1 MKEIESGTDTRSE
14 VFGAMDHAGHLPRP
28 DWVRRVNLFGTAVGD
43 PARMVSLDADEML
56 TVAVE
61 SVGLSDLGDEPGWEA
76 GYRAL
81 CGALNEDAQL
91 NVVGRLSARGE
102 IIRNLQNRLRMVDY
116 WRANPEALAADVAAP
131 VFVSGPPRTGTTI
144 LLELLALD
152 PNLRGVR
159 GYEAHFPLGTLPE
172 SGADAL
178 ACSEPEQ
185 EFWADIQPE
194 FMTMHELRSDLPVEC
209 VHFCQ
214 PEFRSWHWPMMHAIG
229 NLGARGAD
237 LDFGAVYRWHKNF
250 LQTLQH
256 IDGAPARFL
265 LKSPAHMGTLPDLF
279 AAYPDARVILTHR
292 DPIRFL
298 GSVANLTTTLHWMRS
313 DSVAPSESGPTMLF
327 TYQMIMDMVMGQRA
341 SGEVPD
347 DQIADLLFRDLVSDP
362 VPAVRAVYHRLGLE
376 FSDELAAAIPAY
388 LADKPKDKFGK
399 HVYNPAAL
407 GLDESSVRAQFTDY
421 IARYNIP
428 LEG

>member
-1 MKEIESGTDTRSE
+1 ME
-14 VFGAMDHAGHLPRP
+14 HAGHLPRP
-28 DWVRRVNLFGTAVGD
+28 DWVRRVNLFGTSVGD

-56 TVAVE
+56 AVATE
-61 SVGLSDLGDEPGWEA
+61 SVGLLDFGDEPGWEA

-116 WRANPEALAADVAAP
+116 WRASPEALAADVAAP

-159 GYEAHFPLGTLPE
+159 GYEAHFPLDTLPD
-172 SGADAL
+172 SGASAL

-229 NLGARGAD
+229 DLAARGAD

-250 LQTLQH
+250 LRTLQH
-256 IDGAPARFL
+256 IDGAPAQFL

-298 GSVANLTTTLHWMRS
+298 GSVANLTTTLQWMRS

-327 TYQMIMDMVMGQRA
+327 IYQMMMDMVMGQRA

-362 VPAVRAVYHRLGLE
+362 VPALQAVYDRLGLE

-399 HVYNPAAL
+399 HVYDPAAL
-407 GLDESSVRAQFTDY
+407 GLDESAVRAQFTDY
-421 IARYNIP
+421 IAHHNIP
-428 LEG
+428 LED

>member
-1 MKEIESGTDTRSE
+1 MEHT
-14 VFGAMDHAGHLPRP
+14 GHLPRP
-28 DWVRRVNLFGTAVGD
+28 DWVRRLNLFGTAVGD
-43 PARMVSLDADEML
+43 PARLVSLDADDML
-56 TVAVE
+56 AAAIE
-61 SVGLSDLGDEPGWEA
+61 SVGLSDFGDELGWEA
-76 GYRAL
+76 GYRAV
-81 CGALNEDAQL
+81 CDALNENAQL

-116 WRANPEALAADVAAP
+116 WRDNPEALAAEVTTP

-172 SGADAL
+172 AEADAL

-209 VHFCQ
+209 IHFCQ

-229 NLGARGAD
+229 ELAERGVSAD
-237 LDFGAVYRWHKNF
+237 FDAVYRWHKSF
-250 LQTLQH
+250 LRTLQH
-256 IDGAPARFL
+256 VDGSPAQFL

-292 DPIRFL
+292 DPVRFL
-298 GSVANLTTTLHWMRS
+298 GSVANITTTMHWMRS
-313 DSVAPSESGPTMLF
+313 DSVTPSENGPIMLF
-327 TYQMIMDMVMGQRA
+327 VYQMMMDMVMGQRA
-341 SGEVPD
+341 SGEVPNH
-347 DQIADLLFRDLVSDP
+347 QIADLLFRDLLSDP
-362 VPAVRAVYHRLGLE
+362 VPAVRAVYDRLGLE
-376 FSDELAAAIPAY
+376 FSDALAAAIPAY

-399 HVYNPAAL
+399 HVYEPAAL
-407 GLDESSVRAQFTDY
+407 GLDESTVRDQFTDY
-421 IARYNIP
+421 IAHHNIP
-428 LEG
+428 LED

>member
-1 MKEIESGTDTRSE
+1 MGKQVGTAIEL
-14 VFGAMDHAGHLPRP
+14 AGHLERP
-28 DWVRRVNLFGTAVGD
+28 DWVRRINLFGIAVGD
-43 PARMVSLDADEML
+43 PARLVSLDADEML
-56 TVAVE
+56 AVAVE
-61 SVGLSDLGDEPGWEA
+61 SVGLSDFGDEPGWEA

-81 CGALNEDAQL
+81 CGALDENAQL

-102 IIRNLQNRLRMVDY
+102 IIRNLQNRLRLVHY
-116 WRANPEALAADVAAP
+116 WQANPEALAAEVSTP

-159 GYEAHFPLGTLPE
+159 GHEAHFPLGTLPGT
-172 SGADAL
+172 GADPL

-194 FMTMHELRSDLPVEC
+194 FMTMHELRGDLPVEC
-209 VHFCQ
+209 IHFCQ

-229 NLGARGAD
+229 DLAERGVPAD
-237 LDFGAVYRWHKNF
+237 FDAVYRWHKNF

-256 IDGAPARFL
+256 VDGAPAQFL

-279 AAYPDARVILTHR
+279 AAYPNARVILTHR
-292 DPIRFL
+292 DPVRFV
-298 GSVANLTTTLHWMRS
+298 GSVANITTTMHWMRS
-313 DSVAPSESGPTMLF
+313 DAVTPSENGPIMLF
-327 TYQMIMDMVMGQRA
+327 VYQMMMGMVMGQRA

-347 DQIADLLFRDLVSDP
+347 DQIADLLFRDLMSDP
-362 VPAVRAVYHRLGLE
+362 VAAVQAAYDRLGLE
-376 FSDELAAAIPAY
+376 FSDVLADAIPAY
-388 LADKPKDKFGK
+388 LAEKPKDKFGK
-399 HVYNPAAL
+399 HVYDPVAL
-407 GLDESSVRAQFTDY
+407 GLDESTIRAGFADY
-421 IARYNIP
+421 ITHHNIP

>member
-1 MKEIESGTDTRSE
+1 MEHK
-14 VFGAMDHAGHLPRP
+14 GHLPRP
-28 DWVRRVNLFGTAVGD
+28 DWVRRLNLFGTAVGD
-43 PARMVSLDADEML
+43 PARLVSLDADDML
-56 TVAVE
+56 AVAVE
-61 SVGLSDLGDEPGWEA
+61 SVGLSDFGDEPGWEV
-76 GYRAL
+76 GYRTV
-81 CGALNEDAQL
+81 CDALNENAQL

-116 WRANPEALAADVAAP
+116 WRANPEALAAEVTTP

-172 SGADAL
+172 TGADPL

-209 VHFCQ
+209 IHFCQ

-229 NLGARGAD
+229 ELAERGVSAD
-237 LDFGAVYRWHKNF
+237 FDAVYRWHKSF
-250 LQTLQH
+250 LRTLQH
-256 IDGAPARFL
+256 VDGAPAQFL

-292 DPIRFL
+292 DPVRFL
-298 GSVANLTTTLHWMRS
+298 GSVANITTTMHWMRS
-313 DSVAPSESGPTMLF
+313 DSVTPSENGPVMLF
-327 TYQMIMDMVMGQRA
+327 IYQMMMDMVMGQRA

-347 DQIADLLFRDLVSDP
+347 DQIADLLFRDLMSDP
-362 VPAVRAVYHRLGLE
+362 VPAVRAVYDRLGLE
-376 FSDELAAAIPAY
+376 FSDELASAIPAY

-399 HVYNPAAL
+399 HVYDPAAL
-407 GLDESSVRAQFTDY
+407 GLDESTVRSQFTDY
-421 IARYNIP
+421 IAHHNIP
-428 LEG
+428 LED

>member
-1 MKEIESGTDTRSE
+1 MEHT
-14 VFGAMDHAGHLPRP
+14 GHLPRP
-28 DWVRRVNLFGTAVGD
+28 DWVRRLNLFGAAVGD
-43 PARMVSLDADEML
+43 PARLVSLDADDML
-56 TVAVE
+56 AAAVE
-61 SVGLSDLGDEPGWEA
+61 SAGLAHFGDEAGWEA
-76 GYRAL
+76 GYRAV
-81 CGALNEDAQL
+81 CDALNEDAHL

-116 WRANPEALAADVAAP
+116 WRANPEALATEVTAP

-152 PNLRGVR
+152 PNLRPVR
-159 GYEAHFPLGTLPE
+159 GHEAHFPLGTLPGA
-172 SGADAL
+172 GADPL

-229 NLGARGAD
+229 DLSVRGVP
-237 LDFGAVYRWHKNF
+237 LDFDAVYRWHQSF
-250 LQTLQH
+250 LRTLQH
-256 IDGAPARFL
+256 IDGTPAQFL

-292 DPIRFL
+292 DPVKFV

-313 DSVAPSESGPTMLF
+313 DAVTPSENGPIMLF
-327 TYQMIMDMVMGQRA
+327 IYQMMMDMVMGQRA

-347 DQIADLLFRDLVSDP
+347 DQIADLLFRDLMSDP
-362 VPAVRAVYHRLGLE
+362 VPAVRAMYDRLGLE
-376 FSDELAAAIPAY
+376 FSDELASAIPAY

-399 HVYNPAAL
+399 HVYDPAAL
-407 GLDESSVRAQFTDY
+407 GLDESTVRAQFTDY
-421 IARYNIP
+421 IARHNIP
-428 LEG
+428 LED

>member
-1 MKEIESGTDTRSE
+1 MEHT
-14 VFGAMDHAGHLPRP
+14 GHLPRP

-56 TVAVE
+56 AVAVE
-61 SVGLSDLGDEPGWEA
+61 SVGLSDFGDEPGWEA

-91 NVVGRLSARGE
+91 NVVGRLSTRGE

-116 WRANPEALAADVAAP
+116 WKANPEALAAEVTAP

-159 GYEAHFPLGTLPE
+159 GYEAHFPLGTLPDT
-172 SGADAL
+172 GADAL

-209 VHFCQ
+209 IHFSQ
-214 PEFRSWHWPMMHAIG
+214 PEFRSWHWPMMHGIG
-229 NLGARGAD
+229 DLAARGAPA
-237 LDFGAVYRWHKNF
+237 DFGAVYRWHKNF

-256 IDGAPARFL
+256 IGGAPAQFL

-292 DPIRFL
+292 DPVRFL
-298 GSVANLTTTLHWMRS
+298 GSVVNLTTTLHWMRS
-313 DSVAPSESGPTMLF
+313 DAVVPSENGPVMLF
-327 TYQMIMDMVMGQRA
+327 IYQMMMDMVMGQRA
-341 SGEVPD
+341 SGEIPD
-347 DQIADLLFRDLVSDP
+347 NQIADLLFRDLVGDP
-362 VPAVRAVYHRLGLE
+362 VPAVRAVYDRLGLE
-376 FSDELAAAIPAY
+376 FSDELANAIPAY

-399 HVYNPAAL
+399 HVYDPVAL
-407 GLDESSVRAQFTDY
+407 GLDESAIRDQFADY
-421 IARYNIP
+421 IAHHNIP

>member
-1 MKEIESGTDTRSE
+1 MEHT
-14 VFGAMDHAGHLPRP
+14 GHLPRP
-28 DWVRRVNLFGTAVGD
+28 DWVRRINLFGTAVGD

-56 TVAVE
+56 AAAAE
-61 SVGLSDLGDEPGWEA
+61 SVGLSDFGDEPGWEA

-81 CGALNEDAQL
+81 CDAMNEEAQL
-91 NVVGRLSARGE
+91 NVLGRLSARGE
-102 IIRNLQNRLRMVDY
+102 IVRNLQNRLRMVDY
-116 WRANPEALAADVAAP
+116 WRANPDALAADVTAP

-159 GYEAHFPLGTLPE
+159 GYEAHFPLGTLPGT
-172 SGADAL
+172 GADPL

-209 VHFCQ
+209 IHFCQ

-229 NLGARGAD
+229 DLAERGAP

-256 IDGAPARFL
+256 VDGAPAQFL

-292 DPIRFL
+292 DPVRFL
-298 GSVANLTTTLHWMRS
+298 GSVANLTTTLHWMRT
-313 DSVAPSESGPTMLF
+313 DSVAPSENGPVMLF
-327 TYQMIMDMVMGQRA
+327 IYQMMMDMVMGQRA
-341 SGEVPD
+341 SAEVPD
-347 DQIADLLFRDLVSDP
+347 NQIADLLFRDLVSEP
-362 VPAVRAVYHRLGLE
+362 VTALQAVYDRLGLE
-376 FSDELAAAIPAY
+376 FSDELASAIPAY
-388 LADKPKDKFGK
+388 LADKPKDQFGK
-399 HVYNPAAL
+399 HVYDPAAL
-407 GLDESSVRAQFTDY
+407 GLDESAIRDQFTDY
-421 IARYNIP
+421 IAHHNIP
-428 LEG
+428 LED